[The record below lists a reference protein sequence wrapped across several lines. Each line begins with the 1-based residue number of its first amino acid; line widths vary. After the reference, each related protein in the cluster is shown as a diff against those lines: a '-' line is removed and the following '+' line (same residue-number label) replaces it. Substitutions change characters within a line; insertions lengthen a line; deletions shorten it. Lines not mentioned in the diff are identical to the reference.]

1 MILELDGIDGVRVRK
16 DVSLAPYTTIGTGG
30 RARFFVEVE
39 KTASLAE
46 VVSGIRRTG
55 VSAGDTFVLGG
66 GANLLVSDDG
76 YDGVILKL
84 MGEFTSVCVEETN
97 ARVGA
102 AATIMKLISITEDV
116 GLSGLEFLAGI
127 PGTLGGAVAM
137 NAGAWGKGIWDSI
150 IQVNGVDEGG
160 SVTAI
165 CPEDHGVGYRR
176 GNLPGGYIVVDALL
190 ACRKVERDEVSR
202 MIAGYLGR
210 RRKLSEDELRTFGS
224 VFRNPEGD
232 FAGRLLEQAGV
243 KGLEAGD
250 AMVSPSHANFII
262 NKGNA
267 TSNQVLELI
276 STMRHHVKERFGVT
290 LIPEVVLLGF
300 DKDAI
305 KN

>member
-150 IQVNGVDEGG
+150 KQVNGVDEGG
-160 SVTAI
+160 GVTAI
-165 CPEDHGVGYRR
+165 CPEGRGVGDGTPARR
-176 GNLPGGYIVVDALL
+176 CGPRDRQLTGSNIRNADA
-190 ACRKVERDEVSR
+190 
-202 MIAGYLGR
+202 
-210 RRKLSEDELRTFGS
+210 
-224 VFRNPEGD
+224 
-232 FAGRLLEQAGV
+232 RLLLHPLGEVRHLCPQSVATTPPRV
-243 KGLEAGD
+243 ARD
-250 AMVSPSHANFII
+250 ARYRSPGRPPAR
-262 NKGNA
+262 A
-267 TSNQVLELI
+267 
-276 STMRHHVKERFGVT
+276 
-290 LIPEVVLLGF
+290 
-300 DKDAI
+300 
-305 KN
+305 